1 MKVTNKQI
9 LEISNI
15 LYSFSE
21 KKIPFSLVITKNIKI
36 IDDLIKSYNDVRVD
50 IIDKYAQTKDDG
62 TYLGRINPDTNIRI
76 ESPKTVNEIEI
87 NDLAALY
94 KELEQNDS
102 NVVDIELFP
111 IDMDKLYFD
120 SSLNEKRTIS
130 DFLDISV
137 EPILIAKL
145 VEYKLIDLK

>member
-1 MKVTNKQI
+1 MKVTNRQI

-36 IDDLIKSYNDVRVD
+36 IDDLIKSYNDTRVD

-87 NDLAALY
+87 NDLSALY

-102 NVVDIELFP
+102 NLVDIELFP
-111 IDMDKLYFD
+111 IDMDKLYY
-120 SSLNEKRTIS
+120 KR
-130 DFLDISV
+130 
-137 EPILIAKL
+137 
-145 VEYKLIDLK
+145 